1 MCVCF
6 AMTAWWS
13 MDTWLARSK
22 STGIVGG
29 ELCVR
34 FAQFLIRVCMWKRLF
49 VLPLGWHFDQAS
61 VVLAAWLAVSCAGG
75 TASAEARAAS
85 AASRRCARSKGSVCC
100 TWWRRKRSREHRP
113 RVKCARCI
121 GGIHTVVVWLQR
133 QRGRPLAASPHR
145 VCSTR
150 FVGCPRLC
158 SRCSYGRW
166 CARVPLAAC
175 LRAARRVQVVV
186 VQFQLQWQRGRW
198 CSWCST
204 VAVCACAVHCRRGE
218 GDACAR
224 GGGEGSHGGFSSPH
238 ARDVCLAGYCCWWA
252 AGAQGRRD
260 ARSCAYR
267 SPCGQWCSCCSA
279 CGTQGVQAVVV
290 QVQLRRGRP
299 RRPLL
304 ATFVQRAPCAALG
317 DAAGAQGRRRA
328 SVQHAACHV
337 VDGFKAVG
345 CGLSSGEGGL
355 CSLSS
360 PCSIRGLSVVR
371 CRCPRAVCRRVVDGS
386 ERWRYGFSSGEGG
399 LSGLSSP

>member
-1 MCVCF
+1 M
-6 AMTAWWS
+6 
-13 MDTWLARSK
+13 
-22 STGIVGG
+22 
-29 ELCVR
+29 
-34 FAQFLIRVCMWKRLF
+34 
-49 VLPLGWHFDQAS
+49 
-61 VVLAAWLAVSCAGG
+61 
-75 TASAEARAAS
+75 
-85 AASRRCARSKGSVCC
+85 
-100 TWWRRKRSREHRP
+100 
-113 RVKCARCI
+113 
-121 GGIHTVVVWLQR
+121 
-133 QRGRPLAASPHR
+133 AASPRRTR
-145 VCSTR
+145 VTC
-150 FVGCPRLC
+150 V
-158 SRCSYGRW
+158 W
-166 CARVPLAAC
+166 
-175 LRAARRVQVVV
+175 RAA
-186 VQFQLQWQRGRW
+186 
-198 CSWCST
+198 
-204 VAVCACAVHCRRGE
+204 
-218 GDACAR
+218 
-224 GGGEGSHGGFSSPH
+224 
-238 ARDVCLAGYCCWWA
+238 A
-252 AGAQGRRD
+252 AGGQQVLKGGAT
-260 ARSCAYR
+260 RSCAYR

-399 LSGLSSP
+399 LSGLSSPHSFERSVGCTRRRLTAPSAAVADGAERVSIVGDGALPSSLCTAPEALMCVYAWTHLLQRRAAVQASGACERRDCVGAAPSVGAACRGVTMLIRSMGADRMPFWLPPYRTWHGSE